1 MTRWLAS
8 VLLPYL
14 FVGIARAATFSAA
27 DIETAR
33 ALRDEALA
41 GSGAYEIV
49 TSLTTE
55 VGPRPAGSAADR
67 AAVGWA
73 EDKFAELGLAGI
85 RRQPV
90 PVPHWERGTL
100 EARTTAPFPQPL
112 VAAAL
117 GGSIGTPERGI
128 EADVVRFETLEAL
141 RAASRADVEGRIV
154 FLSQPTQR
162 ATDPS
167 GYAATVYN
175 RVAGPSVA
183 GALGASALVIRS
195 VGTTRHRIAHTGA
208 LAYTVNAPK
217 IPAAA
222 LSNPDADLLERM
234 LRTGRPVKL
243 FLKMTC
249 RDLPYEASSNVIAEV
264 PGTDLAE
271 EIVLLAAHLDSWD
284 LGTGA
289 IDDGAGVAI
298 VMATAALIRKSG
310 LRPRRTIRVVLF
322 ASEEYQLAGAGA
334 YARLPPAEIARHA
347 VALEADSGGD
357 RALALASQVPE
368 DKLALVEEI
377 AAVLA
382 PLGIERGATTTRGGA
397 DIFAL
402 MRQGVPALQIA
413 QDWSRYL
420 DAHHSPDDTLDRIDR
435 EQIDQVVAAYAAT
448 AFLAAQAEGGFGR
461 IEAPER
467 TLPSTSGDDR
477 RPRSSSRTTT
487 RPAPGSKR
495 RRRQAVAARK
505 ASRMSRGLAAPR
517 LTPSLRVLRQVRAPA
532 RPLNRP
538 SMWRVTAR
546 RGTPRAT

>member
-1 MTRWLAS
+1 MIRRLAPALPAC
-8 VLLPYL
+8 LLAGTAL
-14 FVGIARAATFSAA
+14 AAPLSEAELEAA
-27 DIETAR
+27 A
-33 ALRDEALA
+33 ALRDQALA

-49 TSLTTE
+49 ASLTTE

-67 AAVGWA
+67 AAVAWA
-73 EDKFAELGLAGI
+73 ERKFAELGLASI

-90 PVPHWERGTL
+90 PVPHWERGMIET
-100 EARTTAPFPQPL
+100 RTTAPFPQPM

-128 EADVVRFETLEAL
+128 EAEVVRFETLAAL
-141 RAASRADVEGRIV
+141 RGASRADVEGRIV
-154 FLSQPTQR
+154 FLSQRTQR
-162 ATDPS
+162 ATDTS

-183 GALGASALVIRS
+183 GALGAAALVIRS

-208 LAYTVNAPK
+208 LIYTVSAPR

-234 LRTGRPVKL
+234 LETGEPVKL
-243 FLKMTC
+243 FLKMTS
-249 RDLPYEASSNVIAEV
+249 RDLPYEASANVIAEV

-271 EIVLLAAHLDSWD
+271 EIVLLGAHLDSWD

-298 VMATAALIRKSG
+298 VMATAALIHGSG

-322 ASEEYQLAGAGA
+322 AGEEYQLAGAGA
-334 YARLPPAEIARHA
+334 YARLPPEEIGRH
-347 VALEADSGGD
+347 VLALEADSGGD

-382 PLGIERGATTTRGGA
+382 PLGIERGPATTLGGA
-397 DIFAL
+397 DIFPL
-402 MRQGVPALQIA
+402 MRQGVPALQIT
-413 QDWSRYL
+413 QDWTRYL
-420 DAHHSPDDTLDRIDR
+420 DAHHSPDDTLDKIDR

-467 TLPSTSGDDR
+467 TMPVTSG
-477 RPRSSSRTTT
+477 SSSD
-487 RPAPGSKR
+487 GSR
-495 RRRQAVAARK
+495 
-505 ASRMSRGLAAPR
+505 
-517 LTPSLRVLRQVRAPA
+517 
-532 RPLNRP
+532 
-538 SMWRVTAR
+538 
-546 RGTPRAT
+546 